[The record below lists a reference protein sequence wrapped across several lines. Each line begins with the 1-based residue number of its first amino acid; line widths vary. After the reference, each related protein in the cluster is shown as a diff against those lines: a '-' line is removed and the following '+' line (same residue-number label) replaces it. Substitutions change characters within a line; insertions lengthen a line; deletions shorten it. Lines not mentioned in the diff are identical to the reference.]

1 MSTTSKTYSSVSA
14 RSAKFQSQNELL
26 MKKLLNYFKHEPYL
40 EQMLQIINGESRISL
55 RIIDWFVTNY
65 SKKNFTVY
73 NPHDYPTESLVEN
86 NNPDTSSGHD
96 DTESSIQNSQQRFK
110 VYLDYKLKLRA
121 YSKRSFDSFC
131 RWERIRIPYKDG
143 KLIETTIGQLNFFK
157 WAIENSI
164 IPYIDKHYSD
174 IERDMNNRNSASRKK
189 EREREREKSKLSLDH
204 ADADADAE
212 EQDVEEDN
220 QVFNDGPVQNGSILL
235 NISSGLGNSTTL
247 KKGLHASPPMS
258 KTTRKK
264 REELSV
270 SATKTIKKENVEIVL
285 SFL

>member
-1 MSTTSKTYSSVSA
+1 MSASASASVSVRA
-14 RSAKFQSQNELL
+14 AKFQSQNELL
-26 MKKLLNYFKHEPYL
+26 MKKLLSFFKHEAYL

-73 NPHDYPTESLVEN
+73 NPSEYPIKDKDEGEEAEAET
-86 NNPDTSSGHD
+86 D
-96 DTESSIQNSQQRFK
+96 DQALKREHSIQLSQQRFK

-131 RWERIRIPYKDG
+131 RWERIRIPYKEG

-189 EREREREKSKLSLDH
+189 ERERKQPGTSETDEED
-204 ADADADAE
+204 DDTTAE
-212 EQDVEEDN
+212 ETESADGAGPFETRDN
-220 QVFNDGPVQNGSILL
+220 TRLTNVLL
-235 NISSGLGNSTTL
+235 NVGPTL
-247 KKGLHASPPMS
+247 KKSLNNNTKSDN
-258 KTTRKK
+258 KTRKK